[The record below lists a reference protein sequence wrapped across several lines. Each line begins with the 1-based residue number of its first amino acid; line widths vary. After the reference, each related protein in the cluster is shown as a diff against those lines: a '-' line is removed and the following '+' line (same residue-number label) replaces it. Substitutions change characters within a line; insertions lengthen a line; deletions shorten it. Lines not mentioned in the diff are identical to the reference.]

1 MKRLSLSLGIV
12 FLLSGCASIRDAMH
26 PPGEMGADGKVNPC
40 HGFQTNPQAC
50 GNAIYNAAHVIKL
63 SIGQT
68 LQQAREVM
76 GRDPEER
83 TLKKQGEQTIEVW
96 KYLIA
101 YRSTSFSVITFVDE
115 KIVSIE
121 TAQR

>member
-1 MKRLSLSLGIV
+1 MIKLIPAIFIV
-12 FLLSGCASIRDAMH
+12 SILSGCASIRDALH
-26 PPGEMGADGKVNPC
+26 PPGEMGSDGKVNPC

-50 GNAIYNAAHVIKL
+50 GNALYNAAHVIKL

-96 KYLIA
+96 KYLIS
-101 YRSTSFSVITFVDE
+101 YRSTSFSVITFVDG
-115 KIVSIE
+115 KIASIE
-121 TAQR
+121 TTQR